1 MRVGERGCQLQGSAC
16 LLFPILGFSQL
27 PVRSPTAWTFREYSH
42 SSYTTFCSSTGF
54 VRPFV
59 TWTPTIQSATAHAP
73 TESSGPRPPLLDAAA
88 SFRGSLKD
96 VPNHIQYQVRS
107 PHLRRLEPIIQAEA
121 GAPATSRRWYRLLST
136 QAPGRSP
143 KKKQN
148 GEVGLWKQVSR

>member
-42 SSYTTFCSSTGF
+42 SSYTTLCSSTGF
-54 VRPFV
+54 VPPFV

-88 SFRGSLKD
+88 SSRGSLKD

-107 PHLRRLEPIIQAEA
+107 PHQ
-121 GAPATSRRWYRLLST
+121 T
-136 QAPGRSP
+136 
-143 KKKQN
+143 
-148 GEVGLWKQVSR
+148 